1 MKRNNTLAILAI
13 VIMAALMIT
22 ACGKSEFG
30 ATENTGKL
38 MTINA
43 QKAAKDDFFMIGSL
57 EVADGEQIEIK
68 SGIEEGVVKVE
79 IIAAPE
85 EQSAEEI
92 PDMDGEPVIT
102 ANIDVHNSFAGT
114 LPAGSYMVKATC
126 IEKAT
131 GTISI
136 EVTPAP

>member
-1 MKRNNTLAILAI
+1 MKRNYTLAVIAI
-13 VIMAALMIT
+13 VMMAALMIT

-30 ATENTGKL
+30 VTENTGKL

-43 QKAAKDDFFMIGSL
+43 EKAAKDDFFMVGSL

-68 SGIEEGVVKVE
+68 SGIEEGMVKVE
-79 IIAAPE
+79 IVAAPE

-92 PDMDGEPVIT
+92 PDMDGDPIIT

-114 LPAGSYMVKATC
+114 VPAGSYMVKATC
-126 IEKAT
+126 MEKAT
-131 GTISI
+131 GTITI
-136 EVTPAP
+136 EVTPVP